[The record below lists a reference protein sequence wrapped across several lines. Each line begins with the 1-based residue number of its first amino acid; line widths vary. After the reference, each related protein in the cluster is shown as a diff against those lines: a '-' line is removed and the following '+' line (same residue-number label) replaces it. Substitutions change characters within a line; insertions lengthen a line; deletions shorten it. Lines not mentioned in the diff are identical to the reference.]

1 MRKIYTLIIVGLLFA
16 SQANGAGHLVVDG
29 VPRTDL
35 KTVYRF
41 EGTDYLLAQTVFDAL
56 GFEFFWNEISH
67 KLVFKNESGAGV
79 LSPYSPYVTFGTR
92 TFYQKSRPLFL
103 GGTLCVSERFVTEI
117 LFSITGKKVELKGYE
132 PEPAP
137 AALGMPYR
145 PLFLK
150 RIVIDPGHGGHDSGA
165 VSPAGLKEKDI
176 VLKVSH
182 ILAKK
187 LQDEMG
193 IQIIMTRTDD
203 RFITLG
209 DRARIANTSG
219 ADLFFCIHANGAFN
233 RNATGTETFFLSFEA
248 SDRKAAKL
256 AAAENASLRFEDGN
270 PLKDSDLDD
279 LKLIL
284 WDMVQAETLKES
296 EKLAIAVQSKLQ
308 KLLQLPSRGVKQAPF
323 YVLMGSAIPAIL
335 VEIGFIT
342 TSEEANQLAD
352 ERFQEKIADALFLAL
367 VNYDTT
373 RAVELQK

>member
-1 MRKIYTLIIVGLLFA
+1 MRKSFVIIFIWLLFV
-16 SQANGAGHLVVDG
+16 SQAFGAGQIVVDG
-29 VPRTDL
+29 AARSEL
-35 KTVYRF
+35 KTVYRYN
-41 EGTDYLLAQTVFDAL
+41 GTDYLSADTLFGAA
-56 GFEFFWNEISH
+56 GFTWFWNEISH

-79 LSPYSPYVTFGTR
+79 LSPYSSYVTFGTR
-92 TFYQKSRPLFL
+92 MFYLKSRPLFL
-103 GGTLCVSERFVTEI
+103 GGALFVPEKFATEI
-117 LFSITGKKVELKGYE
+117 LFSITGKKVELTGYE
-132 PEPAP
+132 SEPAP

-145 PLFLK
+145 PLYLK

-165 VSPAGLKEKDI
+165 VSPTGLKEKDI

-187 LQDEMG
+187 LQEEMG
-193 IQIIMTRTDD
+193 IEVIMTRKDD

-233 RNATGTETFFLSFEA
+233 RSATGTETFFLSFEA

-256 AAAENASLRFEDGN
+256 AAAENASLRFEQGN
-270 PLKDSDLDD
+270 PLKNADIDD

-284 WDMVQAETLKES
+284 WDMVQADTMKES
-296 EKLAIAVQSKLQ
+296 EKLAISVQSKLQ
-308 KLLQLPSRGVKQAPF
+308 KLLHLPSRGVKQAPF

-342 TSEEANQLAD
+342 TSAEANQLAD
-352 ERFQEKIADALFLAL
+352 VRFQEKIADALFLAL
-367 VNYDTT
+367 VHYDTS